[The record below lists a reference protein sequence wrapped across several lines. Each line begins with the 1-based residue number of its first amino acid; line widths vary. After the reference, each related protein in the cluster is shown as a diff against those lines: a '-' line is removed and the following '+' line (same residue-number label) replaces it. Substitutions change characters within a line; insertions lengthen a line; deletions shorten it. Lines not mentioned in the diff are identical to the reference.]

1 MEVAPRG
8 FDASF
13 ATAVLQRIEGETEQ
27 VLLLVLH
34 GLNRAHGHAQARGY
48 PGEIAFVRRTG
59 GNSDIWVADAD
70 GKNARWTK
78 IGAAWQN
85 RDGKGFSLNCGAMPL
100 HGRMVM
106 RAYEPRADYDPR

>member
-1 MEVAPRG
+1 MQDELTVK
-8 FDASF
+8 
-13 ATAVLQRIEGETEQ
+13 ATPAY
-27 VLLLVLH
+27 LLYSV
-34 GLNRAHGHAQARGY
+34 
-48 PGEIAFVRRTG
+48 TG
-59 GNSDIWVADAD
+59 D